1 MKPLKTILAIFI
13 FAFLFADSTQYLYNF
28 RLPYCSEVIGDID
41 IIRNPLRIYLRI
53 FRSLFCLVDD
63 PKDAKNS
70 RRSFLSEDV
79 ALSIANQKISQL
91 LNPSS
96 SGSGTATTATSTS
109 KKIKVTIKGQ
119 AVKLATD
126 SFKSLRD
133 SLDMSVRKFL
143 TNRKIT
149 T

>member
-1 MKPLKTILAIFI
+1 M
-13 FAFLFADSTQYLYNF
+13 
-28 RLPYCSEVIGDID
+28 
-41 IIRNPLRIYLRI
+41 
-53 FRSLFCLVDD
+53 
-63 PKDAKNS
+63 
-70 RRSFLSEDV
+70 SEDV